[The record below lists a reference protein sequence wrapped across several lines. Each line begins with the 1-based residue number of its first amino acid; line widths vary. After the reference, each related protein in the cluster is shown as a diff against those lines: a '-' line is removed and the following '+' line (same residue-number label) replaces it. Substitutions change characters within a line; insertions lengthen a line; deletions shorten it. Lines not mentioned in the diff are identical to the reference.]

1 MDPMTELFYDESN
14 TILQELRK
22 GMVTCKGMSV
32 YGQDIVQS
40 VFRCVHTLKASS
52 TMMMFE
58 NLSQLS
64 KSLEQMLFCFRG
76 EGKEIA
82 ETQRFD
88 DILVS
93 YVDFFERETDQLTLG
108 KTPEERADDLAEKIK
123 AYTEELTGSMEE
135 DEIEAYRQ
143 HYSTQPKRQIYYI
156 AGDTEGDG
164 AETSSEPE
172 KGKKEDAIQMAAEP
186 DKEDGIRAEKKE
198 EDDGS
203 HASQKVPACESGTA
217 GSPSDDKAPCAA
229 KEQENSMATFGK
241 GSDNSPKRY
250 VISENKREMLFR
262 GIRNLQRMVNSLEYS
277 VTEEGTGEIT
287 LEQLEKLRD
296 IERDLVQVK
305 KYLTKAD
312 FVPVAKKMEIV
323 VEEMSM
329 KLGKRVRL
337 LVKGEHT
344 PIDFEMREKI
354 SNALIHIIRN
364 AMDHGIEDMDER
376 ERMGKAPVGLIKLKF
391 AIENGALRISVKDD
405 GRGIDT
411 NAILRKA
418 EEQGMLEKPAS
429 EYTRDE
435 AYALMLK
442 SGVTTTEIPNDY
454 SGRGVGMDVIAHTV
468 EELGG
473 KLKITSQFD
482 EGTTITM
489 KF

>member
-1 MDPMTELFYDESN
+1 MTELFYDESN

-22 GMVTCKGMSV
+22 GMVTCRGMSA

-40 VFRCVHTLKASS
+40 IFRGVHTLKASS

-58 NLSQLS
+58 NLSELS

-82 ETQRFD
+82 DTKRFD
-88 DILVS
+88 DILIS

-123 AYTEELTGSMEE
+123 AYTEELTESMEE
-135 DEIEAYRQ
+135 EEIEAYRK

-164 AETSSEPE
+164 AETASEPE
-172 KGKKEDAIQMAAEP
+172 ADKKAAIQTLTEPKGK
-186 DKEDGIRAEKKE
+186 DGIQDGREEKG
-198 EDDGS
+198 DAS
-203 HASQKVPACESGTA
+203 HVFQDVPAGEVGMAESKKDEKTLHAVKGRDDSTA
-217 GSPSDDKAPCAA
+217 A
-229 KEQENSMATFGK
+229 FGK
-241 GSDNSPKRY
+241 DSDNSPKRY
-250 VISENKREMLFR
+250 VISENKRELLFR

-277 VTEEGTGEIT
+277 VTEEGTGEFT
-287 LEQLEKLRD
+287 LEQLEKLRE

-323 VEEMSM
+323 VEEMSV

-364 AMDHGIEDMDER
+364 AVDHGIEDMDER
-376 ERMGKAPVGLIKLKF
+376 ERMGKAPVGLVKLRF
-391 AIENGALRISVKDD
+391 AIKNGSLRISVKDD

-411 NAILRKA
+411 KAILKKA
-418 EEQGMLEKPAS
+418 EEQGMLEKPVS

>member
-22 GMVTCKGMSV
+22 GMVTCKGMSA
-32 YGQDIVQS
+32 YGQDVVQS
-40 VFRCVHTLKASS
+40 VFRGVHTLKASS

-58 NLSQLS
+58 NLSELS

-82 ETQRFD
+82 DTQRFD

-93 YVDFFERETDQLTLG
+93 FVDFFERETDQLTLG

-135 DEIEAYRQ
+135 EEIEAYRQ

-156 AGDTEGDG
+156 AGDTEGEG
-164 AETSSEPE
+164 AEMASGHDMGKNEADIHASAESPKEADPQTGGKEEGDGTCVSRGEIAREAGAAGTGENE
-172 KGKKEDAIQMAAEP
+172 KPSRAVKGQDDSMAA
-186 DKEDGIRAEKKE
+186 
-198 EDDGS
+198 
-203 HASQKVPACESGTA
+203 
-217 GSPSDDKAPCAA
+217 
-229 KEQENSMATFGK
+229 FGK
-241 GSDNSPKRY
+241 HSDNSPKRY

-262 GIRNLQRMVNSLEYS
+262 GIRNLQRIVNSLEYS
-277 VTEEGTGEIT
+277 VTEEGTGEFT
-287 LEQLEKLRD
+287 LEQLEKLRE
-296 IERDLVQVK
+296 IEKDLVQVK

-323 VEEMSM
+323 VDEMSM

-364 AMDHGIEDMDER
+364 AVDHGIEDMDER
-376 ERMGKAPVGLIKLKF
+376 ERMGKAPIGLIRLKF
-391 AIENGALRISVKDD
+391 AIENGSLRISVKDD

-411 NAILRKA
+411 EAILKKA
-418 EEQGMLEKPAS
+418 EEQGMLEKPSS

>member
-22 GMVTCKGMSV
+22 GMVTCKGMSS

-40 VFRCVHTLKASS
+40 VFRGVHTLKASS

-58 NLSQLS
+58 NLSELS

-82 ETQRFD
+82 DTQRFD

-123 AYTEELTGSMEE
+123 SYTEELTGSMEE
-135 DEIEAYRQ
+135 EEMEAYRQ
-143 HYSTQPKRQIYYI
+143 RYSAQPKRQIYYI
-156 AGDTEGDG
+156 AGDTESESNG
-164 AETSSEPE
+164 AEAASEPE
-172 KGKKEDAIQMAAEP
+172 KEEKSIRTPVQPEGEDGAGAAREENGDASHMPKDIPNFENGPTGSAGDEKDLHAMKEQGDSMAA
-186 DKEDGIRAEKKE
+186 
-198 EDDGS
+198 
-203 HASQKVPACESGTA
+203 
-217 GSPSDDKAPCAA
+217 
-229 KEQENSMATFGK
+229 FGK

-277 VTEEGTGEIT
+277 VTEEGIGQFT
-287 LEQLEKLRD
+287 LDQLEKLRE

-364 AMDHGIEDMDER
+364 AVDHGIEDMDER

-391 AIENGALRISVKDD
+391 AIENGSLRISVKDD

-411 NAILRKA
+411 QAILQKA

-429 EYTRDE
+429 EYTREE
-435 AYALMLK
+435 AYDLMLK

-454 SGRGVGMDVIAHTV
+454 SGRGVGMDVIAYTV

-473 KLKITSQFD
+473 KLKIISQFD
-482 EGTTITM
+482 EGTTIMM

>member
-22 GMVTCKGMSV
+22 GMVTCKGMSA
-32 YGQDIVQS
+32 YGQDIVES
-40 VFRCVHTLKASS
+40 VFRGVHTLKASS

-58 NLSQLS
+58 NLSELS

-82 ETQRFD
+82 DTQRFD

-93 YVDFFERETDQLTLG
+93 YVDFFESETDQLTLG
-108 KTPEERADDLAEKIK
+108 KTPEERADDLADKIK
-123 AYTEELTGSMEE
+123 AYTEELTGDMEE
-135 DEIEAYRQ
+135 EEIEAYRK

-156 AGDTEGDG
+156 AGDSEGDG
-164 AETSSEPE
+164 AETADKSEAE
-172 KGKKEDAIQMAAEP
+172 KTEENIQTLIKP
-186 DKEDGIRAEKKE
+186 GSEDGIPAEKE
-198 EDDGS
+198 EEG
-203 HASQKVPACESGTA
+203 SGTYASRDVPSCEADAA
-217 GSPSDDKAPCAA
+217 GCGEDEKASGSVKGQGNSLAA
-229 KEQENSMATFGK
+229 FGK
-241 GSDNSPKRY
+241 DSDNSPKRY

-277 VTEEGTGEIT
+277 VTEEGTGEFT
-287 LEQLEKLRD
+287 LEQLEKLRE

-323 VEEMSM
+323 VDEMSM

-364 AMDHGIEDMDER
+364 AVDHGIEDMDER
-376 ERMGKAPVGLIKLKF
+376 ERMGKAPVGLIKLRF
-391 AIENGALRISVKDD
+391 TIENGALRISVKDD

-411 NAILRKA
+411 KAIIEKA
-418 EEQGMLEKPAS
+418 EEQGMLEKPAT

-435 AYALMLK
+435 AYALMLR

-482 EGTTITM
+482 EGTAITM